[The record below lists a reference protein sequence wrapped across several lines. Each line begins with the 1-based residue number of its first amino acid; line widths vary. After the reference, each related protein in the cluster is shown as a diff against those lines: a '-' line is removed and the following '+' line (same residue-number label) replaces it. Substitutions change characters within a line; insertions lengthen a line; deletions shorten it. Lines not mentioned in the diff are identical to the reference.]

1 MEFKRKELLE
11 SLKSY
16 CNSIHKESMQDGL
29 EYYLS
34 FVLITI

>member
-1 MEFKRKELLE
+1 MQYNTIRE

-16 CNSIHKESMQDGL
+16 FNSIHKESTQDGL